1 MDEKFIVDRVKID
14 GEDVTQKMRS
24 QVGLEFYSKYG
35 FKAAL
40 TQFLQTNGYN
50 AEAWDVD
57 TAADFGEEGDDIYIN
72 TNTDLEVEAW
82 GGYKDAYNDNDGIV
96 SDDIIELEESLNS
109 RSKLE
114 KAVRE
119 VLNESTTLKYKGHS
133 FVLQVKA
140 NSDPTKDGLGV
151 RLIPPFGEL
160 NPTEKSDIT
169 QDILQR
175 LNNGLSKYGL
185 IANIDTQVKDK
196 SQIAY
201 FMYTD
206 GFKRLIRKALQDSN
220 KQQSQE
226 IEPESNEQPEE
237 LHSGEQQNL

>member
-1 MDEKFIVDRVKID
+1 MKEKFIVDRVKID
-14 GEDVTQKMRS
+14 GKDVTQKMRD

-72 TNTDLEVEAW
+72 TNSDVEVEAW
-82 GGYKDAYNDNDGIV
+82 GGYREVSSRNLLHND
-96 SDDIIELEESLNS
+96 DDDVIELEEVRN
-109 RSKLE
+109 KLE
-114 KAVRE
+114 KTVRE

-175 LNNGLSKYGL
+175 LNDGLSKYGL

-220 KQQSQE
+220 KKQSQE
-226 IEPESNEQPEE
+226 IEPESNESGEE
-237 LHSGEQQNL
+237 KLQSGEQQSL

>member
-14 GEDVTQKMRS
+14 GKDVTRKMRD

-72 TNTDLEVEAW
+72 TNADLRVEAW
-82 GGYKDAYNDNDGIV
+82 GGYKEVYSNGIV
-96 SDDIIELEESLNS
+96 PGIELEGLNS

-114 KAVRE
+114 ETVRE

-140 NSDPTKDGLGV
+140 NSDPTKDGLGI

-175 LNNGLSKYGL
+175 LNDGLSKYGL

-220 KQQSQE
+220 KKQSQE
-226 IEPESNEQPEE
+226 IEPESNESGEE
-237 LHSGEQQNL
+237 KLQSGEQQSL